1 MIGPRRPCISFYQ
14 SRIALP
20 YSPETILEP
29 GGDYARP
36 DLDVRRGRSV
46 AQGTATNRRCD
57 RIVLRWIDF
66 RVTGGRTRLL
76 GLFVGGATIYTRT
89 AQYGLLHVAE
99 SAFEGIRSSSE
110 PYALMNSRN
119 IREAL
124 GTTWALSETGASGP
138 TGNSHGDD
146 PGHSCMAVV
155 GPVERSITVET
166 RVADREANMWIFA
179 KAALELLE
187 KCIRESA

>member
-1 MIGPRRPCISFYQ
+1 MPNLTPMSAAVGALLKERQQTVSVTESSCGGLISASLVAVPGCSAFY
-14 SRIALP
+14 
-20 YSPETILEP
+20 
-29 GGDYARP
+29 
-36 DLDVRRGRSV
+36 
-46 AQGTATNRRCD
+46 
-57 RIVLRWIDF
+57 
-66 RVTGGRTRLL
+66 
-76 GLFVGGATIYTRT
+76 VGGATIYTRT

-99 SAFEGIRSSSE
+99 SA
-110 PYALMNSRN
+110 LMNSRN
-119 IREAL
+119 VRAAL

-138 TGNSHGDD
+138 TGGSHGND

-166 RVADREANMWIFA
+166 RVADREANMWMFA

>member
-1 MIGPRRPCISFYQ
+1 MPNLTSMSAAVGALLKERQQTVSVTESSCGGLISASLVAVPGCSAFY
-14 SRIALP
+14 
-20 YSPETILEP
+20 
-29 GGDYARP
+29 
-36 DLDVRRGRSV
+36 
-46 AQGTATNRRCD
+46 
-57 RIVLRWIDF
+57 
-66 RVTGGRTRLL
+66 
-76 GLFVGGATIYTRT
+76 VGGATIYTRT

-99 SAFEGIRSSSE
+99 SAFEGIESSTE

-119 IREAL
+119 VRAAL

-138 TGNSHGDD
+138 TGGSHGND

-166 RVADREANMWIFA
+166 RESRSITVETRVADREANMWMFA

>member
-1 MIGPRRPCISFYQ
+1 M
-14 SRIALP
+14 
-20 YSPETILEP
+20 
-29 GGDYARP
+29 P
-36 DLDVRRGRSV
+36 DLTSMSAAVGALLKERQQTIAVTESSCGGLISASLV
-46 AQGTATNRRCD
+46 AVPGCSA
-57 RIVLRWIDF
+57 F
-66 RVTGGRTRLL
+66 Y
-76 GLFVGGATIYTRT
+76 VGGATIYTRT

-99 SAFEGIRSSSE
+99 SAFEGIRSSTE

-119 IREAL
+119 VRAAL

-138 TGNSHGDD
+138 TGSSHGDD

-179 KAALELLE
+179 KAALELRE
-187 KCIRESA
+187 KCIRESG

>member
-1 MIGPRRPCISFYQ
+1 MPNLTSMSAAVGVLLKERQQTVSVTESSCGGLISASLVAVPGCSAFY
-14 SRIALP
+14 
-20 YSPETILEP
+20 
-29 GGDYARP
+29 
-36 DLDVRRGRSV
+36 
-46 AQGTATNRRCD
+46 
-57 RIVLRWIDF
+57 
-66 RVTGGRTRLL
+66 
-76 GLFVGGATIYTRT
+76 VGGATIYTRT
-89 AQYGLLHVAE
+89 AQYVAE
-99 SAFEGIRSSSE
+99 SAFEGIESSTE

-119 IREAL
+119 VRAAL

-138 TGNSHGDD
+138 TGGSHGND

-166 RVADREANMWIFA
+166 RVADREANMWMFA

>member
-1 MIGPRRPCISFYQ
+1 MPNLTSMSAAVGALLKERQQTVSVTESSCGGLISASLVAVPGCSAFY
-14 SRIALP
+14 
-20 YSPETILEP
+20 
-29 GGDYARP
+29 
-36 DLDVRRGRSV
+36 
-46 AQGTATNRRCD
+46 
-57 RIVLRWIDF
+57 
-66 RVTGGRTRLL
+66 
-76 GLFVGGATIYTRT
+76 VGGATIYTRT

-99 SAFEGIRSSSE
+99 SAFEGIESSTE

-119 IREAL
+119 VRAAL

-138 TGNSHGDD
+138 TGGSHGND

-166 RVADREANMWIFA
+166 RVADREANMWMFA

-187 KCIRESA
+187 KCIRETA

>member
-1 MIGPRRPCISFYQ
+1 M
-14 SRIALP
+14 
-20 YSPETILEP
+20 
-29 GGDYARP
+29 P
-36 DLDVRRGRSV
+36 DLTSMSAAVGALLKEQQQTV
-46 AQGTATNRRCD
+46 A
-57 RIVLRWIDF
+57 
-66 RVTGGRTRLL
+66 VTESSCGGLISASL
-76 GLFVGGATIYTRT
+76 VAVPGCSAFFVGGATIYTRT

-99 SAFEGIRSSSE
+99 SAFEGIRASSE

-119 IREAL
+119 VREAL

-146 PGHSCMAVV
+146 PGHSCMGVG

>member
-1 MIGPRRPCISFYQ
+1 
-14 SRIALP
+14 
-20 YSPETILEP
+20 
-29 GGDYARP
+29 
-36 DLDVRRGRSV
+36 
-46 AQGTATNRRCD
+46 
-57 RIVLRWIDF
+57 
-66 RVTGGRTRLL
+66 
-76 GLFVGGATIYTRT
+76 VGGATIYTRT
-89 AQYGLLHVAE
+89 AQYGLLHVPE
-99 SAFEGIRSSSE
+99 SAFEGILSSSE

-119 IREAL
+119 VREAL

-138 TGNSHGDD
+138 AGNSHGDD

-166 RVADREANMWIFA
+166 RVADRETNMWIFA

>member
-1 MIGPRRPCISFYQ
+1 MLDLTSMSDVVGALLKERQQTIAVTESSCGGLISASLVAVPGCSAFY
-14 SRIALP
+14 
-20 YSPETILEP
+20 
-29 GGDYARP
+29 
-36 DLDVRRGRSV
+36 
-46 AQGTATNRRCD
+46 
-57 RIVLRWIDF
+57 
-66 RVTGGRTRLL
+66 
-76 GLFVGGATIYTRT
+76 VGGATIYTRT

-99 SAFEGIRSSSE
+99 SEFEGIQSSSE
-110 PYALMNSRN
+110 PYALMNSRKV
-119 IREAL
+119 RKAL

-138 TGNSHGDD
+138 TGNSHGDG

-166 RVADREANMWIFA
+166 RGADREANMWMFA